1 MNKQRLK
8 VKHIDYYYLLIY
20 NFGLII
26 PIFLI
31 FEIFQLNL
39 YVLIL
44 IILLITGSSQLLFRR
59 YFYADFDTKLG
70 ILNISWSKNIF
81 QKKRKDRIIKYSDII
96 SLNQPIDF
104 GFYPKRLTLQ
114 IKNHPN
120 FKIFNPI
127 FSVNDD
133 FQKFIINLN
142 KELTHLNK

>member
-1 MNKQRLK
+1 MNNKRLK

-39 YVLIL
+39 YLLIL
-44 IILLITGSSQLLFRR
+44 IILLFTGSSQLLFRR

-70 ILNISWSKNIF
+70 ILNISWSKNVF

-96 SLNQPIDF
+96 SLNVPLDI
-104 GFYPKRLTLQ
+104 GFYPKRLIL
-114 IKNHPN
+114 KN
-120 FKIFNPI
+120 
-127 FSVNDD
+127 
-133 FQKFIINLN
+133 
-142 KELTHLNK
+142 